1 MSGECRWSRLGTRQW
16 VDKYLDVLLQVLR
29 PFERLAAEFALVR
42 LEGNVNT
49 DV

>member
-1 MSGECRWSRLGTRQW
+1 MSGECRWSRLGRQW